1 MKRQYLG
8 ALAAGALAVSLALPA
23 GAHDKSDGLDLADHG
38 YFFAGGSYVPSG
50 NDQIMAGQIYVE
62 YFVPKK
68 KKQKYP
74 VVMVHGGGQTGTNFL
89 KTPDGRD
96 GWAHYFIRDGYTVYV
111 IDQPARGR
119 SVYHPSVHGAISG
132 STALTTSQRFT
143 APEKFAPAA
152 GQAIGW
158 PQARFHTQWPGTGLA
173 GDKTFDQFYASQVNS
188 AGNAEQLNQPAIAAL
203 LDKIGPAI
211 IMTHS
216 QSGPFGWA
224 AAESR
229 PRLVKAILAAEPS
242 GPPFENAGIPWGTG
256 GAARAWGVTSTPITY
271 DPPITDPSQLSIV
284 TEPSPDP
291 VNLVS
296 CKLQAEPARKLVNLR
311 RIPILVF
318 MAEASYHAGYDHCT
332 AKYLKQAGA
341 SVDFVKLA
349 NKGMRGN
356 GHMIML
362 EKNNAR
368 TAEFLLDWL
377 DDNLHR

>member
-1 MKRQYLG
+1 
-8 ALAAGALAVSLALPA
+8 
-23 GAHDKSDGLDLADHG
+23 
-38 YFFAGGSYVPSG
+38 
-50 NDQIMAGQIYVE
+50 MAGQIYVE

-68 KKQKYP
+68 RSKKYP

-119 SVYHPSVHGAISG
+119 SVYHPSVDGAISG

-158 PQARFHTQWPGTGLA
+158 PQARFHTQWPGSGLA
-173 GDKTFDQFYASQVNS
+173 GDKYFDQFYASQVNS

-224 AAESR
+224 AAEFASAAR
-229 PRLVKAILAAEPS
+229 EGDPRGGAERPSVRERRHPVGNGRRGPRLGRDLRAHDLRSADHRSVAAHASSSSPRPIRS
-242 GPPFENAGIPWGTG
+242 TSCRASCRLSRHASWSTCAGSRSSSSWP
-256 GAARAWGVTSTPITY
+256 R
-271 DPPITDPSQLSIV
+271 PPITPATTTARPS
-284 TEPSPDP
+284 T
-291 VNLVS
+291 
-296 CKLQAEPARKLVNLR
+296 
-311 RIPILVF
+311 
-318 MAEASYHAGYDHCT
+318 
-332 AKYLKQAGA
+332 
-341 SVDFVKLA
+341 
-349 NKGMRGN
+349 
-356 GHMIML
+356 
-362 EKNNAR
+362 
-368 TAEFLLDWL
+368 
-377 DDNLHR
+377 